1 MKHIVYSDIQTAI
14 HYLSFAKYLF
24 PWHLYSFLQTIVLEL
39 YATFLL
45 QPDLRAFI
53 FCGLPKRTQD
63 SVALF
68 VIFRQIFQIEFF
80 ITFCL
85 LSKHS
90 FKSLVAKVT
99 TTSVDR
105 ENRESWRAYILKTR
119 QTLLL
124 FFLGLPILFDQIYTI
139 YILDY

>member
-1 MKHIVYSDIQTAI
+1 M
-14 HYLSFAKYLF
+14 
-24 PWHLYSFLQTIVLEL
+24 QTIVLEL

-53 FCGLPKRTQD
+53 SCGLPKRTQD

-80 ITFCL
+80 MTFCL

-90 FKSLVAKVT
+90 FKSLVAKAT
-99 TTSVDR
+99 TK
-105 ENRESWRAYILKTR
+105 RALNF
-119 QTLLL
+119 LLEEKRKL
-124 FFLGLPILFDQIYTI
+124 SKSFMRIYE
-139 YILDY
+139 YKMVARR